1 MLYHCLIF
9 KNKNTSKVEGW
20 FPYFGFLKLSDE
32 SKLDKEHIDVLR
44 GTHVILESASKD
56 ILPEDRKRLAQQLK
70 EFIYLYEV
78 FGKELPPSS
87 SAAKE
92 RWTCEKLEG
101 LSGHEFI
108 NLVEFDTDSEE
119 MKSLS
124 PALNWDCVR
133 SQSLSYILFP
143 YGSGK

>member
-1 MLYHCLIF
+1 MLYHCFVF

-32 SKLDKEHIDVLR
+32 SKLDKEHVDVLR

-56 ILPEDRKRLAQQLK
+56 ILPEDRRRLAQQLK

-78 FGKELPPSS
+78 FDKELPPSS
-87 SAAKE
+87 YAARE
-92 RWTCEKLEG
+92 RRACKKLED

-108 NLVEFDTDSEE
+108 NLVEFDTESEE

-133 SQSLSYILFP
+133 NQSLSYLPIRF
-143 YGSGK
+143 